1 MNFNNQVYFDY
12 FESVLINKDV
22 ANSSRKT
29 MATNG
34 EEKAKTYILDITGR
48 FWFIRSLTISNHI
61 CYEVHSRYH
70 TASGRRHY
78 CRLQILAS
86 LFSSLF

>member
-34 EEKAKTYILDITGR
+34 KEKAKTYTLDNSSE
-48 FWFIRSLTISNHI
+48 FLVYPLTYYN
-61 CYEVHSRYH
+61 
-70 TASGRRHY
+70 
-78 CRLQILAS
+78 
-86 LFSSLF
+86 

>member
-34 EEKAKTYILDITGR
+34 KEKAKTYILDNSSE
-48 FWFIRSLTISNHI
+48 FLVYPLTYYN
-61 CYEVHSRYH
+61 
-70 TASGRRHY
+70 
-78 CRLQILAS
+78 
-86 LFSSLF
+86 